1 MLVVEGKVV
10 LTDLVEVLEPSRT
23 ALVVLDMQNDL
34 VHQDGWLNRKTTT
47 HAPSYLIPN
56 IQRLLSA
63 ARRSGAKVLHATTA
77 IPRDL
82 GWSAFP
88 ASLVHAA
95 ARHGWASGDAP
106 LAVGSWGGELVQ
118 EVAVGSD
125 EMLIPRTKLSAFHG
139 TALDSM
145 LRASGAHTVVL
156 AGVLS
161 HLSIDSTGRD
171 ASYLG
176 YHVVVPVDGVASCS
190 AELHDAALRIMNTRF
205 DCVSVEEIVA
215 LWSRPKG

>member
-10 LTDLVEVLEPSRT
+10 LTDLAEVLEPSRT

-34 VHQDGWLNRKTTT
+34 VHHNGWLSGKTNT

-56 IQRLLSA
+56 VQRLLSA
-63 ARRSGAKVLHATTA
+63 ARRSGARVVYATTA

-82 GWSAFP
+82 GWSALP
-88 ASLVHAA
+88 ASLVQAA
-95 ARHGWASGDAP
+95 VRYGWASGDAP
-106 LAVGSWGGELVQ
+106 LAADSWGGELVQ
-118 EVAVGSD
+118 EVTVGSG
-125 EMLIPRTKLSAFHG
+125 ETLIPRTKLSAFHG
-139 TALDSM
+139 TAMDSM
-145 LRASGAHTVVL
+145 LRANAVQTVVL

-176 YHVVVPVDGVASCS
+176 YYVVVPADGVASCS
-190 AELHDAALRIMNTRF
+190 SELHDAALKVMNTRF
-205 DCVSVEEIVA
+205 DCISVEEIVD

>member
-1 MLVVEGKVV
+1 MLAIEGKVV
-10 LTDLVEVLEPSRT
+10 LTDLAEVLEASCT

-34 VHQDGWLNRKTTT
+34 IHPDGWLSRKTTPHT
-47 HAPSYLIPN
+47 PLYLVPN
-56 IQRLLSA
+56 VQRLLGA
-63 ARRSGAKVLHATTA
+63 ARRSGARVLHATTV

-88 ASLVHAA
+88 ASLMHAA

-106 LAVGSWGGELVQ
+106 LAAGSWGGELVQ
-118 EVAVGSD
+118 GVTVGSG
-125 EMLIPRTKLSAFHG
+125 ERLIPRTKLSAFCG

-145 LRASGAHTVVL
+145 LRANGVQTVVL

-171 ASYLG
+171 ASYRG
-176 YHVVVPVDGVASCS
+176 YYVVVPEDGVASCS
-190 AELHDAALRIMNTRF
+190 PELHDAALKVMNTRF
-205 DCVSVEEIVA
+205 DCVSVVEIVD
-215 LWSRPKG
+215 LWSKAKG